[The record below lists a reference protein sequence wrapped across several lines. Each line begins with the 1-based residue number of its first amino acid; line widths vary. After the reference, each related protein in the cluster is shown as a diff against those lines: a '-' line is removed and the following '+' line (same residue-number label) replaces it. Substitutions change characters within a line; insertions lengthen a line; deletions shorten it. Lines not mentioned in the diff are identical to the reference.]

1 MAEKKHGSNNV
12 RILETSISD
21 LYELETPSVS
31 DDRGDLRKVFSSRL
45 PVIKKLFPEGAIQ
58 ANIVRT
64 KNIGTVRGLHW
75 QQPSITQGEAKLV
88 FCLTGRV
95 FDVAVDIR
103 EDSRTRFHFHSV
115 ELRPENNRGLLI
127 PPGFAHGMQALENN
141 SALLYFHSTHFE
153 PELERGLNPMD
164 EIIRIPWPLPI
175 SNMSERDKGHPTSKE
190 IKSEMS

>member
-1 MAEKKHGSNNV
+1 MAEERNDSINV
-12 RILETSISD
+12 RSLDTPIYD
-21 LYELETPSVS
+21 LYELEIPSIS

-45 PVIKKLFPEGAIQ
+45 PIIKKLFPEGAIQ

-75 QQPSITQGEAKLV
+75 QQPSMEQGEAKIV

-95 FDVAVDIR
+95 FDVAVDVR
-103 EDSRTRFHFHSV
+103 EESRTRFHFHSV

-127 PPGFAHGMQALENN
+127 PPGVAHGMQALENN

-153 PELERGLNPMD
+153 PDLERGLNPMD
-164 EIIRIPWPLPI
+164 EVIQIPWPLPI
-175 SNMSERDKGHPTSKE
+175 SNMSERDKGHPTTKE